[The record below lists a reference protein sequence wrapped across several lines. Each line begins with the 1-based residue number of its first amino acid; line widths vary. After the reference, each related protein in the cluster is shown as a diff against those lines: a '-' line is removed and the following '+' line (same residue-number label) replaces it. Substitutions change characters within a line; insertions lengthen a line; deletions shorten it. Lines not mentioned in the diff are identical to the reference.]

1 MRQLHSGLNLSKI
14 DGISGGASA
23 APNGDDMDREQQY
36 TGSEKEILQLIFVSV
51 ILCVFD
57 KS

>member
-23 APNGDDMDREQQY
+23 APNGDDMDKVVY
-36 TGSEKEILQLIFVSV
+36 AYGTGKGNSSANFRFSYSV
-51 ILCVFD
+51 CF
-57 KS
+57 